1 MANGKQA
8 TVAQYMDTR
17 RIALKRV
24 VKRLREDAGFSK
36 QALASYLGCTRSRII
51 DIEKEDSTSE
61 YSLEELELLAALCGK
76 HPLEI
81 VQLSGQEVIQLSDL
95 VSSTVTGSAL
105 LACVDCSLPERIQQI
120 YAGADYFPAHIIFS
134 PDETLLAV
142 IADAADAEGWE
153 DDHDFDDPY
162 RYTIG
167 VWGTGTGEL
176 VGQLELP
183 YVEHLAFLDAT
194 RIALATSRPLR
205 EVQDARDYEGEYQL
219 QVWNVR
225 KQTLERTLPLLDRVG
240 NLAVSPDGA
249 YLAAFFPTTTTI
261 QVWETRRWQP
271 VHAIELETLKSDLD
285 SLGTLYRRAEHVR
298 QLPRE
303 RKFGHWIM
311 DYSATRFDFMDSD
324 VLVIGSHEHMNA
336 FSMAD
341 RDGRYHSPIEE
352 HPHIPWHPLTH
363 LRTAEREIAV
373 TKIDYLRHVGES
385 SLVELYYLEPR
396 GKRYPPDTYVA
407 VTRLVP
413 GRVGSVRILDES
425 CILALLT
432 HWTPYRWGMFH
443 KQRTT
448 LVNLVSGRM
457 VLLGDA
463 DRLRDGDDLSMGAIS
478 PQGSFVAY
486 WAWPYEKDSF
496 PRLTVQAID
505 TLPLRVKGSNLV
517 AELKRQNQRRLQ
529 ERQWEEA

>member
-1 MANGKQA
+1 MVNGKQA
-8 TVAQYMDTR
+8 KVAQYIDTR

-36 QALASYLGCTRSRII
+36 QALASYLGCARSRII

-61 YSLEELELLAALCGK
+61 YSLEELELLAALCGR
-76 HPLEI
+76 HPLEV
-81 VQLSGQEVIQLSDL
+81 VQLTGQEVIDLSAL
-95 VSSTVTGSAL
+95 VSDALTGSAL
-105 LACVDCSLPERIQQI
+105 LACRDCALPERIQHI
-120 YAGADYFPAHIIFS
+120 YAGADSFPPHIKFS

-142 IADAADAEGWE
+142 IADAADAERWE
-153 DDHDFDDPY
+153 DDHDVDDPY

-183 YVEHLAFLDAT
+183 YVEHLAFLDT
-194 RIALATSRPLR
+194 PRIALATSRPLR
-205 EVQDARDYEGEYQL
+205 EVQDARDYEGEEQL

-225 KQTLERTLPLLDRVG
+225 TQTLERTLPLLDRVG

-249 YLAAFFPTTTTI
+249 YLAAFFPVTTTI
-261 QVWETRRWQP
+261 QVWRTKDWQP
-271 VHAIELETLKSDLD
+271 VHAFELETLKGDLD
-285 SLGTLYRRAEHVR
+285 SLGALYRRADHVR

-303 RKFGHWIM
+303 HKFGRWIM
-311 DYSATRFDFMDSD
+311 HYSATRFAFMDND
-324 VLVIGSHEHMNA
+324 VLVIGFHERMNE

-341 RDGRYHSPIEE
+341 RNGRYDSPIEE
-352 HPHIPWHPLTH
+352 HPCIPWHPLTH
-363 LRTAEREIAV
+363 LRTAESEIAV
-373 TKIDYLRHVGES
+373 TKIDSLRDVGES

-396 GKRYPPDTYVA
+396 GKRYPPDTYVD
-407 VTRLVP
+407 VTRLLP
-413 GRVGSVRILDES
+413 GMVGGVRILDES

-457 VLLGDA
+457 VLLTDA
-463 DRLRDGDDLSMGAIS
+463 DRLRDGDDLSTGTIS
-478 PQGSFVAY
+478 PRGSFVAY
-486 WAWPYEKDSF
+486 WTWPYEKNAS
-496 PRLTVQAID
+496 PRLTVQAIA
-505 TLPLRVKGSNLV
+505 TEPLRIKGHSLV
-517 AELKRQNQRRLQ
+517 AELKKQNQRRLK
-529 ERQWEEA
+529 ESVDD